1 MSTLLVGSNS
11 DIAKKLVQ
19 INEKQDFIELTSS
32 PSASYQH
39 KIDLQDVSTYPSI
52 DKELSGFVYFP
63 GSINLR
69 PFSNLK
75 EVDYENDYNINVL
88 GLLKT
93 LKHYHKQ
100 FSNKAS
106 VVMISSV
113 AAQVGMPFHS
123 SISMCKSAIEG
134 LTRSLAAEWS
144 PKIRVNCVA
153 PSIVDTKLSSRLL
166 RTEKQVDQI
175 NERHPLK
182 RHGKVSDIAETIDF
196 LLSEKSS
203 WMTGQVL
210 KVDGGMSTIKKINFV
225 PLFLEV

>member
-1 MSTLLVGSNS
+1 MSTLLIGSNS
-11 DIAKKLVQ
+11 DIAKELVQ
-19 INEKQDFIELTSS
+19 INENQDFIELTSS
-32 PSASYQH
+32 PSTSNQH
-39 KIDLQDVSTYPSI
+39 KIDLLDVSTYPSI

-75 EVDYENDYNINVL
+75 EADYENDYNINVL

-182 RHGKVSDIAETIDF
+182 RHGKVSDIAETIAF

-210 KVDGGMSTIKKINFV
+210 KVD
-225 PLFLEV
+225 

>member
-210 KVDGGMSTIKKINFV
+210 KVDGGMSTIKK
-225 PLFLEV
+225 

>member
-32 PSASYQH
+32 PSASHQH
-39 KIDLQDVSTYPSI
+39 KIDLLDVSTYPSI

-210 KVDGGMSTIKKINFV
+210 KVDGGMSTIKK
-225 PLFLEV
+225 

>member
-1 MSTLLVGSNS
+1 
-11 DIAKKLVQ
+11 
-19 INEKQDFIELTSS
+19 
-32 PSASYQH
+32 
-39 KIDLQDVSTYPSI
+39 
-52 DKELSGFVYFP
+52 
-63 GSINLR
+63 
-69 PFSNLK
+69 
-75 EVDYENDYNINVL
+75 
-88 GLLKT
+88 
-93 LKHYHKQ
+93 
-100 FSNKAS
+100 
-106 VVMISSV
+106 MISSV

-153 PSIVDTKLSSRLL
+153 PSIIDTKLSSRLL

-182 RHGKVSDIAETIDF
+182 RHGKVNDIAETIAF

-210 KVDGGMSTIKKINFV
+210 KVDGGMSTIKK
-225 PLFLEV
+225 

>member
-1 MSTLLVGSNS
+1 MSTLIIGSNS
-11 DIAKKLVQ
+11 DIAKELVQ
-19 INEKQDFIELTSS
+19 ADENQDFIELTSS
-32 PSASYQH
+32 PSASHQH
-39 KIDLQDVSTYPSI
+39 KIDLLDVSTYPSI

-210 KVDGGMSTIKKINFV
+210 KVDGGMSTIKK
-225 PLFLEV
+225 

>member
-1 MSTLLVGSNS
+1 MSTLLIGSNS
-11 DIAKKLVQ
+11 DIANELVQ
-19 INEKQDFIELTSS
+19 INENQDFIELTSS
-32 PSASYQH
+32 PSASHQH
-39 KIDLQDVSTYPSI
+39 KIDLLDVSTYPSI

-75 EVDYENDYNINVL
+75 EADYENDYNINVL

-182 RHGKVSDIAETIDF
+182 RHGKVSDIAETIAF

-210 KVDGGMSTIKKINFV
+210 KVDGGMSTLKK
-225 PLFLEV
+225 

>member
-1 MSTLLVGSNS
+1 MSTLLIGSNS
-11 DIAKKLVQ
+11 DIAKELVQ
-19 INEKQDFIELTSS
+19 INENQDFIELTSS
-32 PSASYQH
+32 PSTSHQH
-39 KIDLQDVSTYPSI
+39 KIDLLDVSTYPSI

-75 EVDYENDYNINVL
+75 EADYENDYNINVL

-182 RHGKVSDIAETIDF
+182 RHGKVSDIAETIAF
-196 LLSEKSS
+196 LLSQKSS

-210 KVDGGMSTIKKINFV
+210 KVDGGMSTIKK
-225 PLFLEV
+225 

>member
-1 MSTLLVGSNS
+1 MSTLLIGSNS

-19 INEKQDFIELTSS
+19 IKENQDFIELTSS
-32 PSASYQH
+32 PSASHQH
-39 KIDLQDVSTYPSI
+39 KIDLLDISTYPSI
-52 DKELSGFVYFP
+52 DNELSGFVYFP

-75 EVDYENDYNINVL
+75 EADYENDYNINVL

-166 RTEKQVDQI
+166 RTEKQIDQI

-182 RHGKVSDIAETIDF
+182 RHGKVSDIAETIAF

-210 KVDGGMSTIKKINFV
+210 KVDGGMSTIKK
-225 PLFLEV
+225 

>member
-1 MSTLLVGSNS
+1 MSILLIGSNS
-11 DIAKKLVQ
+11 DIAKELVQ
-19 INEKQDFIELTSS
+19 ANQNQDFIELTSS
-32 PSASYQH
+32 PSTSRQH
-39 KIDLQDVSTYPSI
+39 KIDLLDISTYPSI

-75 EVDYENDYNINVL
+75 ETDYENDYSINVL

-153 PSIVDTKLSSRLL
+153 PSIIDTKLSSRLL

-182 RHGKVSDIAETIDF
+182 RHGKVNDIAETIAF

-210 KVDGGMSTIKKINFV
+210 KVDGGMSTIKK
-225 PLFLEV
+225 

>member
-32 PSASYQH
+32 PSASHQH
-39 KIDLQDVSTYPSI
+39 KIDLLDVSTYPSI

-210 KVDGGMSTIKKINFV
+210 KVDGGISTIKK
-225 PLFLEV
+225 

>member
-1 MSTLLVGSNS
+1 MSTLLIGSNS

-19 INEKQDFIELTSS
+19 IKENQDFIELTSS
-32 PSASYQH
+32 PSASHQY
-39 KIDLQDVSTYPSI
+39 KIDLLDISTYPSI

-75 EVDYENDYNINVL
+75 EADYENDYNINVL

-166 RTEKQVDQI
+166 RTEKQIDQI

-182 RHGKVSDIAETIDF
+182 RHGKVSDIAETIAF

-210 KVDGGMSTIKKINFV
+210 KVDGGMSTIKK
-225 PLFLEV
+225 

>member
-1 MSTLLVGSNS
+1 MSTLLIGSNS
-11 DIAKKLVQ
+11 DIAKELVQ
-19 INEKQDFIELTSS
+19 INENQDFIELTSS
-32 PSASYQH
+32 PSTSNQH
-39 KIDLQDVSTYPSI
+39 KIDLLDVSTYPSI

-75 EVDYENDYNINVL
+75 EADYENDYNINVL

-182 RHGKVSDIAETIDF
+182 RHGKVSDIAETIAF

-210 KVDGGMSTIKKINFV
+210 KVDGGMSTIKK
-225 PLFLEV
+225 

>member
-1 MSTLLVGSNS
+1 MLILQIKMSTLLVGSNS

-32 PSASYQH
+32 PSASHQH
-39 KIDLQDVSTYPSI
+39 KIDLLDVSTYPSI

-166 RTEKQVDQI
+166 RTENKLI
-175 NERHPLK
+175 R
-182 RHGKVSDIAETIDF
+182 
-196 LLSEKSS
+196 
-203 WMTGQVL
+203 
-210 KVDGGMSTIKKINFV
+210 
-225 PLFLEV
+225 